1 MIKVI
6 IIDDHPIV
14 IDGLKNL
21 FFTHEDISLISSYK
35 SGKEALDALKETEV
49 DVILLDINLPDMN
62 GINLCSDL
70 KRLRPSLK
78 IIALSLH
85 NEHAVIRSML
95 QNGAL
100 GYVIK
105 NAPGD
110 EILDAIRTVAHGQ
123 KYLCS
128 ATRTTMANAEA
139 DQHITVPLITRREK
153 EVLQLIGKG
162 LTTQQV
168 ADQLF
173 ISPHTVES
181 HRKKLMEKFE
191 VNNIIS
197 VIKLATDYRLL

>member
-21 FFTHEDISLISSYK
+21 FSNHPDILVVSTYK
-35 SGKEALDALKETEV
+35 TGQEALAAVGKIEA
-49 DVILLDINLPDMN
+49 DVVLLDINLPDMN
-62 GINLCSDL
+62 GINLCADL
-70 KRLRPSLK
+70 KRLYPRLK

-110 EILDAIRTVAHGQ
+110 EILEAIHEVANGR
-123 KYLCS
+123 KYLCT
-128 ATRTTMANAEA
+128 ATRETMSDAET
-139 DQHITVPLITRREK
+139 DHVTVPLITRREK

-197 VIKLATDYRLL
+197 VIKMATDYRLL

>member
-1 MIKVI
+1 MIKTV

-21 FFTHEDISLISSYK
+21 FSSSPEIALIGSYK
-35 SGKEALDALKETEV
+35 KGYEALEALPHLHAEV
-49 DVILLDINLPDMN
+49 VLLDINLPDVN
-62 GINLCSDL
+62 GISLCAEIS
-70 KRLRPSLK
+70 KQFPQIK

-95 QNGAL
+95 QQGAV

-105 NAPGD
+105 NAPGN
-110 EILDAIRTVAHGQ
+110 EILEAIRVVASNQ
-123 KYLCS
+123 QYLCT
-128 ATRTTMANAEA
+128 ATKIAMENAEEA
-139 DQHITVPLITRREK
+139 HITIPLITRREK
-153 EVLQLIGKG
+153 EVLHLIGKG

>member
-14 IDGLKNL
+14 IDGLQNL
-21 FFTHEDISLISSYK
+21 FFNHADIELVGAYK
-35 SGKEALDALKETEV
+35 TGQEALDALKKLETE
-49 DVILLDINLPDMN
+49 VILLDINLPDMN
-62 GINLCSDL
+62 GINLCNDL
-70 KRLRPSLK
+70 KKLYPQLK

-105 NAPGD
+105 NAPGN
-110 EILDAIRTVAHGQ
+110 EILEAIHEVARGH

-128 ATRTTMANAEA
+128 ATRATMTNAEA

-168 ADQLF
+168 ADKLF

-191 VNNIIS
+191 VGNIIS

>member
-1 MIKVI
+1 MIKII

-21 FFTHEDISLISSYK
+21 FSSHTDMEIIGSYK
-35 SGKEALDALKETEV
+35 TGKAALTALKLLSAEIV
-49 DVILLDINLPDMN
+49 LLDINLPDVN
-62 GINLCSDL
+62 GINLCNEL
-70 KRLRPSLK
+70 KRFYPQLK

-95 QNGAL
+95 QNGAM

-110 EILDAIRTVAHGQ
+110 EILEAIHQVAKGNRF
-123 KYLCS
+123 LCS
-128 ATRTTMANAEA
+128 ATKASMENAEK
-139 DQHITVPLITRREK
+139 DQHDTVPLITRREK

-162 LTTQQV
+162 LTTYQV
-168 ADQLF
+168 AEQLF

-197 VIKLATDYRLL
+197 VIKMATDYRLL